1 MQTKGIAPTILD
13 VYLAVIPDGE
23 PISILLPSERAREL
37 EECTNET
44 VKREKYFA
52 WKLLSHAVK
61 NTFGKDLPTLSPK
74 KTENGKW
81 TAEGI
86 EFSLSH
92 SDGVVCVALSLAPV
106 GVDIQPIAPP
116 KTDATALKILN
127 ESEKA
132 EYATLAAEEKAE
144 YFTKK
149 WTQRE
154 SVFKSLNLPAFFPA
168 LPQLFTQKTAT
179 KVVIIDGKRYALSV
193 ASNQLD
199 SLQIHENID
208 LTNE

>member
-1 MQTKGIAPTILD
+1 MQTKRTEPTILD
-13 VYLAVIPDGE
+13 VYIATIPNDE
-23 PISILLPSERAREL
+23 PISSLLPSERAREI
-37 EECTNET
+37 EECTSET

-61 NTFGKDLPTLSPK
+61 DRLGKDLLNLSPTK
-74 KTENGKW
+74 NGNGKW
-81 TAEGI
+81 TADGI

-92 SDGVVCVALSLAPV
+92 SNGVVCVAISLAPV

-116 KTDATALKILN
+116 KTDTTALKILN

-132 EYATLAAEEKAE
+132 EYARLTADEKAE
-144 YFTKK
+144 YFTIK
-149 WTQRE
+149 WTERE
-154 SVFKSLNLPAFFPA
+154 SIFKSLNRPAFFPT
-168 LPQLFTQKTAT
+168 LPELFDKQTTT
-179 KVVIIDGKRYALSV
+179 RILSISGKRYALSV

-208 LTNE
+208 LISN